1 MKIVS
6 AIVSTVFA
14 FSGVLLLGQSD
25 PGTGVSVLTVRGQ
38 GEVRAAP
45 DEATVRLGVSR
56 QAERAREAQEQVNLV
71 VQEIGSSL
79 QRIGVKPEQIQT
91 SELRLFPIYSQQR
104 PGSNAEP
111 RVVAYR
117 ASNSISVRVN
127 DLGSIGPVIDAS
139 LEAGSNQLEDVRF
152 GLRQDLPFK
161 TQALVR
167 AVMEASVKAQ
177 AMAEAL
183 GVKLIRI
190 LEVQEGGSSIP
201 IRPVRMEGLRASQVS
216 EMGASTPIAP
226 GELTVTSSATI
237 RYQIEPR

>member
-6 AIVSTVFA
+6 SIVLAVFVL
-14 FSGVLLLGQSD
+14 SGLPLLGQSESEE
-25 PGTGVSVLTVRGQ
+25 GVSVLTVSGR
-38 GEVRAAP
+38 GEVQAAP
-45 DEATVRLGVSR
+45 DEATVRLGVTR
-56 QAERAREAQEQVNLV
+56 QSERAREAQEQVNQV
-71 VQEIGSSL
+71 AQEIGSSL
-79 QRIGVKPEQIQT
+79 TQLGVKPEQLQT
-91 SELRLFPIYSQQR
+91 SGLRLFPIYAQQR

-117 ASNSISVRVN
+117 ASNSISVKTS
-127 DLGSIGPVIDAS
+127 DLGSVGPVIDAA
-139 LEAGSNQLEDVRF
+139 LEAGANQLEDVRF
-152 GLRQDLPFK
+152 GLRADLPFK
-161 TQALVR
+161 TRALVK

-190 LEVQEGGSSIP
+190 VEVQESGSSMP

-216 EMGASTPIAP
+216 EMGVSTPISP
-226 GELTVTSSATI
+226 GELTVSASATI